1 MICPICNEGKLV
13 LFQDA
18 VIGFAMY
25 ESNNSPM
32 VSDIKVAQDYF
43 DNQWVECLRC
53 HENST
58 EHFVLNYIYKRIGLD
73 EKKNEIRTDQ

>member
-25 ESNNSPM
+25 QNNNSPM

-58 EHFVLNYIYKRIGLD
+58 ENFVLNDIYKRIGSD
-73 EKKNEIRTDQ
+73 EKKTEVSTN

>member
-1 MICPICNEGKLV
+1 MICPCCHEGKLV

-25 ESNNSPM
+25 EHDNSPM

-43 DNQWVECLRC
+43 DNQWVE
-53 HENST
+53 
-58 EHFVLNYIYKRIGLD
+58 
-73 EKKNEIRTDQ
+73 

>member
-43 DNQWVECLRC
+43 DSQWVECLRC

-58 EHFVLNYIYKRIGLD
+58 EHFVLNDIYKRIGLD